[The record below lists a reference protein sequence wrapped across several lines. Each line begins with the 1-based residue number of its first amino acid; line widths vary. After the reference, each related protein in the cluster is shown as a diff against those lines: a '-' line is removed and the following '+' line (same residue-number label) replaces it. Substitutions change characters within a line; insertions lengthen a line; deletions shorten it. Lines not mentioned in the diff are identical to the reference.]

1 MEPARNL
8 YKNDID
14 FAALALQSRDFAKHL
29 RFNGQLD
36 FHDETAVRQLTI
48 SLLQHDF
55 GLKVEL
61 PADRL
66 CPPVPNR
73 LNYIIWVQDLL
84 DSASGTVHD
93 TYDPDREV
101 VGLDVGTGCCSIYPL
116 LGCKTRPKWKFVA
129 TDIDEQNART
139 AQENISRNE
148 LDSRIQILK
157 PDPEGPLFPLD
168 KLAYTTLDF
177 TMCNPPFYASQ
188 EEMLSSAETKSHVPF
203 SACTGAAVEMIAP
216 GGEVEFVTR
225 MIEESLQL
233 RDRIQWYTSMLGKLS
248 SVTKLVELL
257 IEHNNHNYAV
267 TEFVQGSKTKRWA
280 LAWSWGDRRP
290 AMYAAR
296 NIPGFPKHLLPFPAD
311 FSFTLPPETNI
322 DTAISTVNA
331 ELRSLPWYWDWN
343 KSLSAGV
350 GFASE
355 NVWSRQARRKMKLAG
370 QAETGNLDAIP
381 QEIALGVRVQLKLL
395 ERKEPESKEVQVL
408 VRWTQGT
415 DSVLFESFC
424 GMLKRKMEGKCGT

>member
-1 MEPARNL
+1 MEHARSL
-8 YKNDID
+8 YKNDMD

-36 FHDETAVRQLTI
+36 FHDEAAVRQLTI
-48 SLLQHDF
+48 SLLEHDF

-61 PADRL
+61 PNDRL

-84 DSASGTVHD
+84 DTAAGTVKD
-93 TYDPDREV
+93 SYDPDREV

-139 AQENISRNE
+139 AKENVVRNE
-148 LDSRIQILK
+148 LESRIQIVK
-157 PDPEGPLFPLD
+157 TDPEGPLFPID
-168 KLAYTTLDF
+168 EFNQKTLDF
-177 TMCNPPFYASQ
+177 TMCNPPFYTSQ

-225 MIEESLQL
+225 MINESLHLQ
-233 RDRIQWYTSMLGKLS
+233 DRIPWYTSMLGKLS
-248 SVTKLVELL
+248 SVTTLVELL
-257 IEHNNHNYAV
+257 VKHNNHNYAV

-280 LAWSWGDRRP
+280 LAWSWGNRRP
-290 AMYAAR
+290 AMLIAR

-311 FSFTLPPETNI
+311 FSFSLPTETNI
-322 DTAISTVNA
+322 DTAIGTMNA
-331 ELRSLPWYWDWN
+331 ELKSLPWYWEWN
-343 KSLSAGV
+343 KSISAGV

-370 QAETGNLDAIP
+370 QEGTGNLDAIP
-381 QEIALGVRVQLKLL
+381 PEVALGVRVQLKLHQG
-395 ERKEPESKEVQVL
+395 KELESKEVQVL
-408 VRWTQGT
+408 IRWIQGT

-424 GMLKRKMEGKCGT
+424 GMAKRKMEGK